1 MTSKNLAVL
10 GHPIDHS
17 LSPVLHAVA
26 YDVLGLDWA
35 YGRQDLTEDLLADYV
50 TSRDESWVGLSLTM
64 PLKYRAAELADVI
77 DEATAITGA
86 CNTLVFD
93 HDTNRL
99 NGFNTDVP
107 ALASVITDVSDGTPT
122 SVSIVGG
129 GATAV
134 SGVVAAARAG
144 AQSVDL
150 YLRDTSKAG
159 NAIAAAQACSI
170 ALSVHPLDRF
180 CQEFPQGIS
189 VVTLPGSVDI
199 ALPASGLVDSVLL
212 DVAYSPWPTLRARAW
227 SASGGHSVSGLHMLV
242 RQALLQVRL
251 FVGGGVEARFD
262 REGDVIAAMRE
273 SVGLEELR

>member
-1 MTSKNLAVL
+1 MTSRNLAVL

-17 LSPVLHAVA
+17 LSPVLHAAA
-26 YDVLGLDWA
+26 YGVLGLDWA
-35 YGRQDLTEDLLADYV
+35 YGRQDLTADKLDDYV

-64 PLKYRAAELADVI
+64 PLKYRAAELADVV
-77 DEATAITGA
+77 DDATALTGA

-93 HDTNRL
+93 HETNRL

-107 ALASVITDVSDGTPT
+107 ALASVITDVSDGTPA

-134 SGVVAAARAG
+134 SAVVAAARAG

-150 YLRDTSKAG
+150 YLRDTNKAS
-159 NAIAAAQACSI
+159 NAIAAAQASSI
-170 ALSVHPLDRF
+170 SLSVHPLDQF
-180 CQEFPQGIS
+180 SSEVPHGIS
-189 VVTLPGSVDI
+189 IVTLPGGVDI
-199 ALPASGLVDSVLL
+199 ALPASGLADSVLL
-212 DVAYSPWPTLRARAW
+212 DVAYSPWPTQRARAW
-227 SASGGHSVSGLHMLV
+227 SASGGRSVSGLHMLV

-251 FVGGGVEARFD
+251 FVGGGVEVRLD
-262 REGDVIAAMRE
+262 REGDVFGAMRE